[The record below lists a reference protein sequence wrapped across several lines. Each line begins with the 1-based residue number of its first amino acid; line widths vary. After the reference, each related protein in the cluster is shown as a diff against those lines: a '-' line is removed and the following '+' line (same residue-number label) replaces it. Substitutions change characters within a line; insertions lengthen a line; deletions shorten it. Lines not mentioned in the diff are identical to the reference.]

1 MKIFLTGSTGFVGKR
16 ILRDLLE
23 NNYQVRCLARK
34 GSEQKILHHK
44 DPVLVKTGID
54 IVNGDTTDAVSLD
67 GKLEECDAVINLV
80 GIIREFRG
88 KGITFEKLHYEGTAN
103 LVRAARL
110 QKVSRFIQMSALGAR
125 PDGKTQYQQTKFRAE
140 ECVRTSGLDY
150 TIFRPSIIF
159 GQEDKFVNLF
169 ANMLRTQQFV
179 PVVGNGRYQMQ
190 PVSVENVSMGFVK
203 AMEQKNAIG
212 KTFDVGGPER
222 IEFNRIIDVIG
233 EVICAPPHKIH
244 IPVFIMST
252 MAEMLDWL
260 PSFPVTKDQ
269 ITMLLEG
276 NVCDE
281 KPFFKHFD
289 IKPIG
294 FKEGISKYL
303 SA

>member
-16 ILRDLLE
+16 ILQDLLE
-23 NNYQVRCLARK
+23 NKYQVRCLARK
-34 GSEQKILHHK
+34 GSEQKISHYK
-44 DPVLVKTGID
+44 NPVLVKTGID
-54 IVNGDTTDAVSLD
+54 IVNGDITDAASLE
-67 GKLEECDAVINLV
+67 GKLEGCDAVINLV

-103 LVRAARL
+103 LVRAARS
-110 QKVSRFIQMSALGAR
+110 QRVMRFIQMSALGAR

-159 GQEDKFVNLF
+159 GPEDKFVNLF

-203 AMEQKNAIG
+203 AIEQKDAIG
-212 KTFDVGGPER
+212 KTFEVGGPER
-222 IEFNRIIDVIG
+222 IEFNRIIDIIG
-233 EVICAPPHKIH
+233 EVICAPSHKIH
-244 IPVFIMST
+244 IPAFIMST

>member
-34 GSEQKILHHK
+34 GSEKKISHYK

>member
-16 ILRDLLE
+16 ILQDLLE
-23 NNYQVRCLARK
+23 NKYQVRCLVRK
-34 GSEQKILHHK
+34 GSEQKISHYK

-54 IVNGDTTDAVSLD
+54 IVNGDIADAASLD
-67 GKLEECDAVINLV
+67 GKLEGCDAVINLV

-88 KGITFEKLHYEGTAN
+88 KGITYEKLHYEGTAN
-103 LVRAARL
+103 LVKAAWS
-110 QKVSRFIQMSALGAR
+110 QKVRRFIQMSALGAR

-140 ECVRTSGLDY
+140 ECIRTSGFDY

-159 GQEDKFVNLF
+159 GPGDKFVNLF

-190 PVSVENVSMGFVK
+190 PVAVENVSMGFVK
-203 AMEQKNAIG
+203 SIERKDAIG
-212 KTFDVGGPER
+212 KTFDVGGPEK
-222 IEFNRIIDVIG
+222 IEFNQIIDIIG

-281 KPFFKHFD
+281 RPFFKHFD
-289 IKPIG
+289 IKPTG

>member
-16 ILRDLLE
+16 ILHDLLE
-23 NNYQVRCLARK
+23 NNYQVRCLVRK
-34 GSEQKILHHK
+34 GSEQNISHDKN
-44 DPVLVKTGID
+44 PVLVKTGID
-54 IVNGDTTDAVSLD
+54 IVHGDITDAASLE
-67 GKLEECDAVINLV
+67 GKLEGCDAVINLV

-103 LVRAARL
+103 LVRAAWS
-110 QKVSRFIQMSALGAR
+110 QKVGRFIQMSALGAR

-140 ECVRTSGLDY
+140 ECIRTSGFDY

-159 GQEDKFVNLF
+159 GPEDKFVNLF

-190 PVSVENVSMGFVK
+190 PVAVENVSMGFVK
-203 AMEQKNAIG
+203 AIEQKDAIG
-212 KTFDVGGPER
+212 KTFEVGGPER
-222 IEFNRIIDVIG
+222 IEFNRIIDNIG

-244 IPVFIMST
+244 IPAFIMST

>member
-16 ILRDLLE
+16 ILHDLLE

-34 GSEQKILHHK
+34 GSEQNISHYK
-44 DPVLVKTGID
+44 DID
-54 IVNGDTTDAVSLD
+54 IVNGDITDAASLD
-67 GKLEECDAVINLV
+67 GKLEGCDAVINLV
-80 GIIREFRG
+80 GIIREFHGR
-88 KGITFEKLHYEGTAN
+88 GITFEKLHYEGTAN

-110 QKVSRFIQMSALGAR
+110 KKVGRFIQMSALGAR
-125 PDGKTQYQQTKFRAE
+125 PDGKTQYQQTKYRAE
-140 ECVRTSGLDY
+140 ESVRISGLDY

-159 GQEDKFVNLF
+159 GPGDKFVNLF
-169 ANMLRTQQFV
+169 ANMLKVQQFV

-190 PVSVENVSMGFVK
+190 PVAVGNVSMGFVK
-203 AMEQKNAIG
+203 AIEQKDAIG
-212 KTFDVGGPER
+212 KTFSVGGPEK
-222 IEFNRIIDVIG
+222 IEFNQIIDIIG
-233 EVICAPPHKIH
+233 DAICVPPYKIH
-244 IPVFIMST
+244 IPAFIMST

-281 KPFFKHFD
+281 KPFFKHLD
-289 IKPIG
+289 IKPIS

>member
-16 ILRDLLE
+16 ILHDLLE
-23 NNYQVRCLARK
+23 NNYQVRCLVRK
-34 GSEQKILHHK
+34 GSEQKISHYK
-44 DPVLVKTGID
+44 DTVLVKTGID
-54 IVNGDTTDAVSLD
+54 IVNGDITDAASLD
-67 GKLEECDAVINLV
+67 GKLEGCDAVINLV

-88 KGITFEKLHYEGTAN
+88 RGITFEKLHYEGTAN
-103 LVRAARL
+103 LVRAAWS
-110 QKVSRFIQMSALGAR
+110 QKVRRFIQMSALGAR
-125 PDGKTQYQQTKFRAE
+125 PDGKTQYQQTKYRAE
-140 ECVRTSGLDY
+140 ECVRTSGFDY

-159 GQEDKFVNLF
+159 GPGDKFVNLF

-203 AMEQKNAIG
+203 SIERKDAIG
-212 KTFDVGGPER
+212 KIFDVGGPER
-222 IEFNRIIDVIG
+222 IEFNRIIDIIG
-233 EVICAPPHKIH
+233 EVVCAPPYKIH

-289 IKPIG
+289 IKPIC

-303 SA
+303 LA

>member
-16 ILRDLLE
+16 ILQDLLE
-23 NNYQVRCLARK
+23 NKYQVRCLVRK
-34 GSEQKILHHK
+34 GSEQKISHYK

-54 IVNGDTTDAVSLD
+54 IVNGDIADAASLD
-67 GKLEECDAVINLV
+67 GKLEGCDAVINLV

-88 KGITFEKLHYEGTAN
+88 KGITYEKLHYEGTAN
-103 LVRAARL
+103 LVKAAWS
-110 QKVSRFIQMSALGAR
+110 QKVRRFIQMSALGAR

-140 ECVRTSGLDY
+140 ECIRTSGFDY

-159 GQEDKFVNLF
+159 GPGDKFVNLF

-190 PVSVENVSMGFVK
+190 PVAVENVSMGFVK
-203 AMEQKNAIG
+203 SIERKDAIG
-212 KTFDVGGPER
+212 KTFDVGGPEK
-222 IEFNRIIDVIG
+222 IEFNQIIDIIG

-244 IPVFIMST
+244 IPAFIMTT

-289 IKPIG
+289 IKPTG
-294 FKEGISKYL
+294 FREGISKYL
-303 SA
+303 LA

>member
-1 MKIFLTGSTGFVGKR
+1 MKIFLTGSTGFVGKQ
-16 ILRDLLE
+16 ILRDLLD
-23 NNYQVRCLARK
+23 NNYQVRCLARH
-34 GSEQKILHHK
+34 GSEQKISHYK
-44 DPVLVKTGID
+44 NPVLVKTGID
-54 IVNGDTTDAVSLD
+54 IVYGDITDAASLD
-67 GKLEECDAVINLV
+67 GKLEGCDAVINLI
-80 GIIREFRG
+80 GIIREFPGR
-88 KGITFEKLHYEGTAN
+88 GITFEKLHYEGTAN
-103 LVRAARL
+103 LVKAARS
-110 QKVSRFIQMSALGAR
+110 QKVRRFIQMSALGVR
-125 PDGKTQYQQTKFRAE
+125 LGGKTQYQQTKYRAE
-140 ECVRTSGLDY
+140 ECIRTSGLDY
-150 TIFRPSIIF
+150 TIFRPSIVF
-159 GQEDKFVNLF
+159 GPEDKFVNLF

-203 AMEQKNAIG
+203 AIEQKDAIG

-222 IEFNRIIDVIG
+222 IEFNRIIDIIG

-244 IPVFIMST
+244 IPAFIMST

>member
-23 NNYQVRCLARK
+23 NKYQVRCLVRS
-34 GSEQKILHHK
+34 GSEQKIAHYK
-44 DPVLVKTGID
+44 DVD
-54 IVNGDTTDAVSLD
+54 IVHGDITDAPSLD
-67 GKLEECDAVINLV
+67 GKLAGCDAVINLI
-80 GIIREFRG
+80 GIIREFPG
-88 KGITFEKLHYEGTAN
+88 KGITFEKLHYEGTAR
-103 LVRAARL
+103 LVRAARS
-110 QKVSRFIQMSALGAR
+110 QKVMRFIQMSALGAR

-159 GQEDKFVNLF
+159 GPGDKFVNLF
-169 ANMLRTQQFV
+169 ANMLKVQQFV

-190 PVSVENVSMGFVK
+190 PVAVENVSMGFTK
-203 AMEQKNAIG
+203 SIEQKDAVG
-212 KTFDVGGPER
+212 KTFNVGGPEK
-222 IEFNRIIDVIG
+222 IEFNQIIDTIG
-233 EVICAPPHKIH
+233 EAICAPPYKIH
-244 IPVFIMST
+244 IPAFIMST
-252 MAEMLDWL
+252 MSEMLDWL
-260 PSFPVTKDQ
+260 PFFPITKDQ

-276 NVCDE
+276 NICDE
-281 KPFFKHFD
+281 NPFFKHFD

>member
-16 ILRDLLE
+16 ILHDLLE
-23 NNYQVRCLARK
+23 NKYQVRCLARK
-34 GSEQKILHHK
+34 GSEQKISHYK
-44 DPVLVKTGID
+44 DVD
-54 IVNGDTTDAVSLD
+54 IVHGDITDAASLD
-67 GKLEECDAVINLV
+67 GKLEGCDAVINLV

-88 KGITFEKLHYEGTAN
+88 RGITFEKLHYEGTVN
-103 LVRAARL
+103 LVRAARP
-110 QKVSRFIQMSALGAR
+110 QKVMRFVQMSALGAR

-159 GQEDKFVNLF
+159 GPEDKFVNLF

-203 AMEQKNAIG
+203 SIERKDAIG

-222 IEFNRIIDVIG
+222 IEFNRIIDSIG
-233 EVICAPPHKIH
+233 EVICAQPHKIH
-244 IPVFIMST
+244 IPAFIMST

-281 KPFFKHFD
+281 RPFFKHFD

>member
-16 ILRDLLE
+16 ILQDLLE
-23 NNYQVRCLARK
+23 NKYQVRCLVRK
-34 GSEQKILHHK
+34 GSEQKISHYK

-54 IVNGDTTDAVSLD
+54 IVNGDITDAASLD
-67 GKLEECDAVINLV
+67 GKLEGCDAVINLV
-80 GIIREFRG
+80 GIIRKFRG

-103 LVRAARL
+103 LVRSARL
-110 QKVSRFIQMSALGAR
+110 QKVRRFIQMSALGAR

-159 GQEDKFVNLF
+159 GPGDKFVNLF
-169 ANMLRTQQFV
+169 ANMLKTQQFV

-190 PVSVENVSMGFVK
+190 PVAVENVSMGFIK
-203 AMEQKNAIG
+203 SIEQKDAIG
-212 KTFDVGGPER
+212 KTFEVGGPEK
-222 IEFNRIIDVIG
+222 IEFNQIIDIIG

-244 IPVFIMST
+244 IPVFIMSA
-252 MAEMLDWL
+252 MAKMLDWL
-260 PSFPVTKDQ
+260 PFFPVTKDQ

-289 IKPIG
+289 IKPTG

-303 SA
+303 LA